1 MKVGDRIKITRH
13 DSVHWYTGDRILIVD
28 PMPITGTIIEKD
40 LNHLE
45 GCHARP
51 LKVRFDDGRET
62 WWDDWEMDKI

>member
-13 DSVHWYTGDRILIVD
+13 DSVHWYTGGHMRDD
-28 PMPITGTIIEKD
+28 PMPITGTIVEKD

-45 GCHARP
+45 GYHARP